1 MSHKITVV
9 TANGTTTATAE
20 EAKIGDIITTLFSTD
35 QAVTGTYGLV
45 QKAGLVVAGMSFQS
59 QRKSG
64 SWNFLN

>member
-1 MSHKITVV
+1 MSKKVTVV

-20 EAKIGDIITTLFSTD
+20 DAKIGDIVTTLFSSD
-35 QAVTGTYGLV
+35 QCVTGTYGFV
-45 QKAGLVVAGMSFQS
+45 QKAGLVVAGMAFQS

>member
-9 TANGTTTATAE
+9 TANGSTTATAE
-20 EAKIGDIITTLFSTD
+20 EAKIGDIFTTLFSTD

-45 QKAGLVVAGMSFQS
+45 QKVGVFAAGMSFQS
-59 QRKSG
+59 QRKTG

>member
-1 MSHKITVV
+1 MSYKVTVV

-20 EAKIGDIITTLFSTD
+20 EAKIGDIVTTLFSTD
-35 QAVTGTYGLV
+35 QAVTGTYGLA
-45 QKAGLVVAGMSFQS
+45 QKVFLVLGGMSFQS